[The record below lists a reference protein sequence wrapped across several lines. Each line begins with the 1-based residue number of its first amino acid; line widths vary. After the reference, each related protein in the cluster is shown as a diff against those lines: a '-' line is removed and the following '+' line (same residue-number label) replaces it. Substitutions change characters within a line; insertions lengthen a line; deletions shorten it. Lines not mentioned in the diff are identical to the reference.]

1 MQKKVNRGLIRIS
14 KDRLLKALKLP
25 SNYNIVILKISRMD
39 PTMIDI
45 TIEHPDLPA
54 CETGKKLKHIEVE
67 GEEEGKNE

>member
-25 SNYNIVILKISRMD
+25 SNYDVIKLKISPMD

-45 TIEHPDLPA
+45 TVEHPDLPA
-54 CETGKKLKHIEVE
+54 YETGKKLKRIEVE